1 MHRPDEPLAPFT
13 HPVYEQTFVL
23 LLLRC
28 CEWTNPEEQAAGL
41 FGCWTTVGGGGAGA

>member
-1 MHRPDEPLAPFT
+1 MHRPDEPLAPFI
-13 HPVYEQTFVL
+13 HPGYEQTFV